1 MPFTDATQT
10 HSVEVDGARVTWFD
24 SVAEGELERPL
35 VLVHGSGGT
44 TATHFGHLFPMMAT
58 RTRVIAVD
66 WSPLADPDT
75 ELSLDHLVSQV
86 RGAVD
91 AALGV
96 DTPFDLVGYSLG
108 AVVAAQLAAELGKRV
123 QHLVLVAGWITT
135 DAQQRLRNQVWRTLY
150 DSDHDAL
157 ARYTAFC
164 GFSSPALRALTPA
177 MLEGALATL
186 KPTAF
191 LAQQMDLN
199 ARIDISES
207 VGAITARTL
216 IVNCT
221 DDMMV
226 PAHHQYELLGAI
238 DDARLTYITSG
249 HAFFLERPAELMHI
263 VDLFLREPDRHPV
276 GAIIPE
282 THS

>member
-96 DTPFDLVGYSLG
+96 DTLTWSATPSAPWWPRSWLPNSASACSTSSWWPAGSPRMPSSDCATRSGARSTTATTMPGPLHRILRLLRPSIARPDPRHAGRCARHAQAHGLPGAADGPQCSHRHLRVGRSHHCPNPHRQLHRRHDG
-108 AVVAAQLAAELGKRV
+108 ARPSPV
-123 QHLVLVAGWITT
+123 
-135 DAQQRLRNQVWRTLY
+135 RT
-150 DSDHDAL
+150 
-157 ARYTAFC
+157 
-164 GFSSPALRALTPA
+164 P
-177 MLEGALATL
+177 
-186 KPTAF
+186 
-191 LAQQMDLN
+191 
-199 ARIDISES
+199 
-207 VGAITARTL
+207 
-216 IVNCT
+216 
-221 DDMMV
+221 
-226 PAHHQYELLGAI
+226 GAI